1 MPLIASKQNWITNQ
15 NPIQGNEQEQEQE
28 SITETVKVTPATPI
42 TVPSHSSSNEDTMAK
57 MMANI
62 DILFGN
68 FNKNLEKYINEVG
81 NSTPG

>member
-1 MPLIASKQNWITNQ
+1 
-15 NPIQGNEQEQEQE
+15 
-28 SITETVKVTPATPI
+28 
-42 TVPSHSSSNEDTMAK
+42 MAK